1 MNLVLVLVPTS
12 THTSPTI
19 RTILLRSCQGGD
31 RGFQVK
37 QVIGK
42 ADLHSISIIFS
53 KPFVVYSHK
62 NYLLCPE
69 KSSPFLVDKVE
80 YPRPVD
86 FKFIPPTHPPPP
98 QLSLSE
104 LNLVNVEGVQVFVYS
119 HSQCNGGRILSVSPR
134 LNEKGRL
141 LDVDI
146 SDQTSD
152 ISLIYNCGRYCL
164 TVRQSQPSPL
174 SCRPLQL
181 SAPSQTETVCYF
193 HAGVGS
199 HYRFLLF

>member
-42 ADLHSISIIFS
+42 ADSCICNLHSISIIFS

-86 FKFIPPTHPPPP
+86 FQFIPPTHHHTNFHFRSST
-98 QLSLSE
+98 LSMLK
-104 LNLVNVEGVQVFVYS
+104 VF
-119 HSQCNGGRILSVSPR
+119 
-134 LNEKGRL
+134 
-141 LDVDI
+141 
-146 SDQTSD
+146 
-152 ISLIYNCGRYCL
+152 
-164 TVRQSQPSPL
+164 
-174 SCRPLQL
+174 
-181 SAPSQTETVCYF
+181 
-193 HAGVGS
+193 
-199 HYRFLLF
+199 RFLYIVIRNALVAEFFQFPLV